1 MLEFGYIRLY
11 RSLLNWEWY
20 TDSNTKNLFIHL
32 LLTANYEDKKWR
44 GIIIKRGQ
52 RVASYATLSAELKI
66 SVKSVRTALDHLKS
80 TNEVASLATPEY
92 SIITVNNYEK
102 YQDGASIT
110 ANEGQADSVNKL
122 LTQEKSAKIRQTDR
136 QTTGTAQTQPTS
148 QQYSFQE
155 SELASVTASEGQT
168 KGKAGANEGQQ
179 CKKDKESN
187 KARNIKDI
195 YTESF
200 ENYAQGDELLLKSL
214 LDFAEMRKA
223 IKKPLSTERA
233 VQMLLKKLDGI
244 ADDSETKIAVLEQ
257 SMFHNWQSVFPL
269 KGDNDGRP
277 AGNRSDN
284 GKSTAG
290 STPEVPKYGQIF

>member
-20 TDSNTKNLFIHL
+20 TDSNTKDLFIHL
-32 LLTANYEDKKWR
+32 LLTANYEPKKWR
-44 GIIIKRGQ
+44 GITVERGQ
-52 RVASYATLSAELKI
+52 RVYSRVTLSKELHMSEQCI
-66 SVKSVRTALDHLKS
+66 RTALNHLIS
-80 TNEVASLATPEY
+80 TGEVTSQATPQY
-92 SIITVNNYEK
+92 SIVTIKNYDNYQQITSEITNDQPAINQPSTSHQPVCNK
-102 YQDGASIT
+102 Y
-110 ANEGQADSVNKL
+110 
-122 LTQEKSAKIRQTDR
+122 
-136 QTTGTAQTQPTS
+136 
-148 QQYSFQE
+148 
-155 SELASVTASEGQT
+155 
-168 KGKAGANEGQQ
+168 
-179 CKKDKESN
+179 KESN

-233 VQMLLKKLDGI
+233 VQMLLKKLDGVAGDI
-244 ADDSETKIAVLEQ
+244 ETKIAVLEQ

-269 KGDNDGRP
+269 KGDNDGRS

-284 GKSTAG
+284 GKSATG